1 MLRRNWWRN
10 NKSRIVFVLSIFLS
24 IDEAAFLRQGN
35 SSSVNDKI
43 EGHLYIA
50 IKEEIFAGE

>member
-1 MLRRNWWRN
+1 MKEY
-10 NKSRIVFVLSIFLS
+10 KSRIVFVLSIFLS